1 MKGIILAAGYGT
13 RFLPATKTLPKEMLP
28 LIDKPSIAFIV
39 EEFIASGIKDIIVV
53 TNRRKKVMEDY
64 FDREIELETL
74 FTHEGSTTKLAHIKP
89 YDVNICFVRQT
100 YMNGSGH
107 GLLAAKPWIGDEP
120 VVVAYPDDVHFGEE
134 PLARQLIKAYEQ
146 SGCCQLATLA
156 CAPEEVSRYGILQ
169 FATDS
174 TKVEAIVEKPSVQE
188 APSTQASIGR
198 YLYTPQF
205 FALLQ
210 EEANKFTGKG
220 EFYHTHGLNRVMAL
234 GQVESVA
241 FSGTRVDTGEP
252 AGYFE
257 AIITYAQAHPEY
269 SKLLKAYLK

>member
-13 RFLPATKTLPKEMLP
+13 RFLPATKTMPKEMLP

-74 FTHEGSTTKLAHIKP
+74 FTQEGSTAKLNHIKP

-120 VVVAYPDDVHFGEE
+120 VVVAYPDDVHFGDE
-134 PLARQLIKAYEQ
+134 PLAGQLIKAYEK

-156 CAPEEVSRYGILQ
+156 CQPEEVSRYGILK
-169 FATDS
+169 FAADG
-174 TKVEAIVEKPSVQE
+174 TKVEAIVEKPAVHD

-205 FALLQ
+205 FTLLQ
-210 EEANKFTGKG
+210 EEADKFTGKG

-252 AGYFE
+252 AGYLE
-257 AIITYAQAHPEY
+257 AIITYAKAHPEY
-269 SKLLKAYLK
+269 SQLLKPYFK